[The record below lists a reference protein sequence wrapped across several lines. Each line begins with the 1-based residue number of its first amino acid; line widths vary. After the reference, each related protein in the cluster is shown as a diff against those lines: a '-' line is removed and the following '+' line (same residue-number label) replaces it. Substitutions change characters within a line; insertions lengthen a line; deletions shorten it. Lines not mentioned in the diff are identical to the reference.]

1 MRPDRIP
8 TLLCCPVRQFPAMSR
23 FFAFWG
29 MILLPLLFAPAAR
42 PAFSSLY
49 IFGDA
54 VSATTNNI
62 TGSTNYY
69 GKRYS
74 NGRNWVEVLAQRQ
87 GFGATSLTST
97 NWNFSSN
104 NLSFYGHYSY
114 LFVTNVN
121 NFTAPP
127 NATNCLFIV
136 WVANADFVEDIANNG
151 TGTNLVAWTNA
162 VNQHL
167 TNHFR
172 ALTNLY
178 AKGMRTLIA
187 PNAVDLTKIPQYN
200 SSPAN
205 YRAFVRQRIIEFNN
219 GYANRLNQIRTNS
232 PGLTIITPDIF
243 ALLDDLQTNAK
254 NYGLTNVLDDTF
266 NITSALQNLLP
277 TQWALNGPGTNY
289 IWWGP
294 ISPSARFHEVIADTA
309 QQLLSPVNL
318 VGITPINTSN
328 QLQLVNAPVG
338 MNGTVLYLNDL
349 AQTNWLTNSVFTVTN
364 VAQTTF
370 VNPTNAQR
378 FYSLKFPWQWTWP

>member
-1 MRPDRIP
+1 
-8 TLLCCPVRQFPAMSR
+8 MSR

-29 MILLPLLFAPAAR
+29 MILPLLLLAPAAT
-42 PAFSSLY
+42 ASFSSLY

-69 GKRYS
+69 GRRYS
-74 NGRNWVEVLAQRQ
+74 NGRSWVEVLAQRQ

-97 NWNFSSN
+97 NWNYSSN
-104 NLSFYGHYSY
+104 NVSFYGHYSY
-114 LFVTNVN
+114 LLVTNVN
-121 NFTAPP
+121 NFVAPA

-136 WVANADFVEDIANNG
+136 WVANADFVGDIADFNVGDPGNPSQ
-151 TGTNLVAWTNA
+151 GTNLVAWTNA
-162 VNQHL
+162 INQHL

-187 PNAVDLTKIPQYN
+187 PNAVDLMKVPQYN
-200 SSPAN
+200 GAPAG
-205 YRAFVRQRIIEFNN
+205 YRAFFHQRIIDFNN
-219 GYANRLNQIRTNS
+219 GYSNRLNQVKASS

-243 ALLDDLQTNAK
+243 SLLEDFQTNAK
-254 NYGLTNVLDDTF
+254 NYGLTNTL
-266 NITSALQNLLP
+266 NASAIITSVLQNLP
-277 TQWALNGPGTNY
+277 STQWALNGPGTNY
-289 IWWGP
+289 VWWGP

-309 QQLLSPVNL
+309 QPLLSPVDL
-318 VGITPINTSN
+318 ADITPVNTSN

-349 AQTNWLTNSVFTVTN
+349 TQTNWLTNSVFTVAN
-364 VAQTTF
+364 VAQTVF
-370 VNPTNAQR
+370 VNPTNSQR
-378 FYSLKFPWQWTWP
+378 FYRLKFPWQWTWP

>member
-1 MRPDRIP
+1 MG
-8 TLLCCPVRQFPAMSR
+8 R

-29 MILLPLLFAPAAR
+29 MILLPLLFAPAAH
-42 PAFSSLY
+42 ATFSSLY

-74 NGRNWVEVLAQRQ
+74 NGRCWMEVLAQRQ

-97 NWNFSSN
+97 NWNYNSN

-114 LFVTNVN
+114 LLVTNVN
-121 NFTAPP
+121 NFIAPP

-136 WVANADFVEDIANNG
+136 WVANADFVEDISING
-151 TGTNLVAWTNA
+151 TGTNIAAWTNA

-178 AKGMRTLIA
+178 TKGMRTLIA
-187 PNAVDLTKIPQYN
+187 PNAVDLMKIPQYN
-200 SSPAN
+200 SSPAA

-219 GYANRLNQIRTNS
+219 GYSNRLNQIIAIS

-243 ALLDDLQTNAK
+243 SLLDDLQTNAK
-254 NYGLTNVLDDTF
+254 NYGLTNALDDTA
-266 NITSALQNLLP
+266 NVTSALQVNSFSP
-277 TQWALNGPGTNY
+277 WPINGRGTNY

-294 ISPSARFHEVIADTA
+294 IAPSARFHEVIADTV

-318 VGITPINTSN
+318 VDIIPVNTSN

-338 MNGTVLYLNDL
+338 MNGIVQFLGDL
-349 AQTNWLTNSVFTVTN
+349 AQTNWQTNSFFTVSN
-364 VAQTTF
+364 VAQTVF
-370 VNPTNAQR
+370 VNPTNSLR
-378 FYSLKFPWQWTWP
+378 FYRLKFPWQWTWP